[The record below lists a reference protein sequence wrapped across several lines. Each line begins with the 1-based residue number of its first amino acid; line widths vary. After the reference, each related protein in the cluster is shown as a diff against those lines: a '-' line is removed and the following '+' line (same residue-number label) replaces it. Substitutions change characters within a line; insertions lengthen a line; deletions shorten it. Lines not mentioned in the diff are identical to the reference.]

1 MLHVSK
7 IFEAYVLPKELRRV
21 WNCDKLFYTKLSSE
35 SVVCQV
41 RFYPGISIF
50 SIGQI
55 LLELLNCSSY
65 SENPPQ
71 VKHVNT
77 QVFSDWQ
84 FEVEKDYLRVAEVSW
99 ETAND
104 PWREPF
110 ENYGKIIKISQII
123 LLVFFVYFY
132 ESYQTYL

>member
-1 MLHVSK
+1 MFW
-7 IFEAYVLPKELRRV
+7 I
-21 WNCDKLFYTKLSSE
+21 KLSSE
-35 SVVCQV
+35 SV
-41 RFYPGISIF
+41 IF
-50 SIGQI
+50 EVYFSPVFS
-55 LLELLNCSSY
+55 LLRGSWNLSELVNCSSY
-65 SENPPQ
+65 NENPPQ

-77 QVFSDWQ
+77 QLFSDWQ
-84 FEVEKDYLRVAEVSW
+84 FEVERDNLRVAEVSW

-110 ENYGKIIKISQII
+110 ENYGKITTISQII